1 MKKIIVSLVSW
12 LFVLGGFF
20 FVVGSLENL
29 ANPTN
34 DEVGAHIYIF
44 MLILGVLGFVGG
56 ITALVIAYRRSEL
69 RRKDTDGDGIPGD
82 GLPATSEQKALIERR
97 FRDMGQ
103 YIDKP
108 TKDLTQGQAREIL
121 RNIDTHASKK
131 EQK

>member
-1 MKKIIVSLVSW
+1 MKKIIASIISW

-34 DEVGAHIYIF
+34 DEVDTHIYI
-44 MLILGVLGFVGG
+44 ILLVAGILAFAGG

-82 GLPATSEQKALIERR
+82 GLPATNEQKALIERR

-121 RNIDTHASKK
+121 RNIDTHSSKK
-131 EQK
+131 KQK